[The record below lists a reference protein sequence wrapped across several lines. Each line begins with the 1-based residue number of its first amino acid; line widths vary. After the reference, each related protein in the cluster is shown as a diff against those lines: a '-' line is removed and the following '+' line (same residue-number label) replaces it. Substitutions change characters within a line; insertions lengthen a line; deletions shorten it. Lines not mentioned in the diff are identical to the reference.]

1 MPISNKWRNYALR
14 PGRTSLAMDMM
25 EEFRAYL
32 GDRFAL
38 SLINKRQSNNKMLTA
53 TIETLNKKIDALTR
67 EVEDL
72 KTRNRELT
80 RTKLIGRV
88 NADNEDDWLNTEFTS
103 NLSF

>member
-1 MPISNKWRNYALR
+1 
-14 PGRTSLAMDMM
+14 
-25 EEFRAYL
+25 
-32 GDRFAL
+32 
-38 SLINKRQSNNKMLTA
+38 MLCA

-88 NADNEDDWLNTEFTS
+88 NADSEDDWLNTELTS
-103 NLSF
+103 NVSF

>member
-1 MPISNKWRNYALR
+1 MIDAL
-14 PGRTSLAMDMM
+14 
-25 EEFRAYL
+25 
-32 GDRFAL
+32 
-38 SLINKRQSNNKMLTA
+38 NSNNKMLTA

-88 NADNEDDWLNTEFTS
+88 NADNEDDWLNTELTS
-103 NLSF
+103 NVSF

>member
-1 MPISNKWRNYALR
+1 
-14 PGRTSLAMDMM
+14 
-25 EEFRAYL
+25 
-32 GDRFAL
+32 
-38 SLINKRQSNNKMLTA
+38 MLCA

-88 NADNEDDWLNTEFTS
+88 NADNEDDLFDLPLTGT
-103 NLSF
+103 L

>member
-1 MPISNKWRNYALR
+1 
-14 PGRTSLAMDMM
+14 
-25 EEFRAYL
+25 
-32 GDRFAL
+32 
-38 SLINKRQSNNKMLTA
+38 MLCA